1 MSTAENIGARIRH
14 IRQSQ
19 GVSLRKVASEL
30 GVSPSL
36 ISQVETGKSRPSV
49 AILYSLA
56 GFLGVSADQLLGLAD
71 AERPPAA
78 AATAPFPAAT
88 PEVQR
93 AAENPA
99 IEMEDGVRWER
110 LASSPDGRADALL
123 VTYQPGASS
132 SAGGKLTRHS
142 GFEHA
147 YILEGELTLQLDFDE
162 YVLGAGDS
170 LQFESARPH
179 AYSNQGSVPARG
191 VWFVMGRR
199 SAALDSDAPSDVV
212 QRASRPL
219 SGAFD
224 VLRRFDHLE

>member
-14 IRQSQ
+14 LRQSQ

-56 GFLGVSADQLLGLAD
+56 GFLGVSTDQLLGLGASD
-71 AERPPAA
+71 SSPTTSTRHPLASS
-78 AATAPFPAAT
+78 

-93 AAENPA
+93 ATENTM
-99 IEMEDGVRWER
+99 IEMEEGVRWES
-110 LASSPDGRADALL
+110 LASSPDGRADAIL
-123 VTYQPGASS
+123 VTYDPGASS
-132 SAGGKLTRHS
+132 AAGGRLTRHS

-162 YVLGAGDS
+162 YVLGPGDS

-179 AYSNQGSVPARG
+179 AYSNRSSSVARG

-199 SAALDSDAPSDVV
+199 SPNLDPDSAVV
-212 QRASRPL
+212 QRAQQSLP
-219 SGAFD
+219 GAFD
-224 VLRRFDHLE
+224 VLRRHDHLD

>member
-1 MSTAENIGARIRH
+1 MSTAENIGERIRR
-14 IRQSQ
+14 IRQSR

-49 AILYSLA
+49 ATLYSLA
-56 GFLGVSADQLLGLAD
+56 GFFGVSADELLGIAGQD
-71 AERPPAA
+71 RAA
-78 AATAPFPAAT
+78 AEPAFPAYRAAT

-93 AAENPA
+93 GADNPS

-123 VTYQPGASS
+123 VTYEAGASS
-132 SAGGKLTRHS
+132 SAAGKLTRHS

-147 YILEGELTLQLDFDE
+147 YILEGELTLQLEFDE
-162 YVLGAGDS
+162 YVLGPGDS

-179 AYSNQGSVPARG
+179 LYTNRGSSPARG

-199 SAALDSDAPSDVV
+199 SASMDAEPGAEAVRRGRPMTANAL
-212 QRASRPL
+212 
-219 SGAFD
+219 D
-224 VLRRFDHLE
+224 VLRRFDHMD

>member
-19 GVSLRKVASEL
+19 GISLRKVASEL

-56 GFLGVSADQLLGLAD
+56 GFLGASADQLLGLAD
-71 AERPPAA
+71 QEPPPADPTPPASA
-78 AATAPFPAAT
+78 AVA

-93 AAENPA
+93 SSENPA

-123 VTYQPGASS
+123 VTYRPGASS

-162 YVLGAGDS
+162 YVLGPGDS

-179 AYSNQGSVPARG
+179 AYTNRGSVDARG

-199 SAALDSDAPSDVV
+199 TAQLDPQPVAEIVRR
-212 QRASRPL
+212 QGPL

-224 VLRRFDHLE
+224 VLRRFDHLD

>member
-1 MSTAENIGARIRH
+1 MSTADNTGERIRH

-19 GVSLRKVASEL
+19 GISLRKVAAEL

-49 AILYSLA
+49 AILYALA
-56 GFLGVSADQLLGLAD
+56 AFLGVSTDQLLGLSGD
-71 AERPPAA
+71 ETRPREAANPAF
-78 AATAPFPAAT
+78 APT

-93 AAENPA
+93 AGENPT

-123 VTYQPGASS
+123 VTYQAGASS
-132 SAGGKLTRHS
+132 SANGKLTRHS

-162 YVLGAGDS
+162 YVLRPGDS

-179 AYSNQGSVPARG
+179 AYTNRGAAVARG

-199 SAALDSDAPSDVV
+199 SAQLDSEPGPVTVRGGPPSM
-212 QRASRPL
+212 

-224 VLRRFDHLE
+224 VLRRFEHLD